1 MSDISKKV
9 LIVDDENAI
18 IDIIESILEEH
29 FYSVDLRK
37 ASNGLDAFI
46 ACQQNKYDLIIT
58 DHQMPFM
65 TGAAL
70 VVGIKTRENQNKNT
84 NIVML
89 SGFIDQELKD
99 KLNPQK
105 VDFLGKPFDETDLVN
120 LVTPYLI

>member
-9 LIVDDENAI
+9 LIVDDESSI
-18 IDIIESILEEH
+18 IDILESILEEH

-46 ACQQNKYDLIIT
+46 CCQQNQYDLIIT

-70 VVGIKTRENQNKNT
+70 VVALRTRENKNKNT

-89 SGFIDQELKD
+89 SGFIDQDLKD

-105 VDFLGKPFDETDLVN
+105 VDFVGKPFEEEELIN
-120 LVTPYLI
+120 AVTPYLI